1 MSLPVPGFADQAEI
15 TPRPE
20 QRQTNTTAG
29 QIIITAKTE
38 QEVAFLSFVK
48 ISGRNAK
55 REIARIN
62 VGFPAGLLSPRR
74 WRERAKLSSMKIVRR
89 RFARSKKKGRNI
101 QYSNGR
107 ATFFRPAIF
116 FFFFLYREKRVPS
129 SDCFRYL
136 FFNPLIYDL
145 PSK

>member
-1 MSLPVPGFADQAEI
+1 MVKRVSLPVPGFADQAEI

-89 RFARSKKKGRNI
+89 RFHRSKKKGRNI
-101 QYSNGR
+101 RYSNGR

-116 FFFFLYREKRVPS
+116 FFSAERNESRPVIVLDTCFLIS
-129 SDCFRYL
+129 
-136 FFNPLIYDL
+136 
-145 PSK
+145 